1 MRIGGLQK
9 VTLID
14 FPASIAAIIFVKGCN
29 FACPFCFNRNL
40 VLGDLATIS
49 QRSILAFLKKR
60 KKILDGV
67 VVTGGEPVFQS
78 DLGEFI
84 RKIRKLGY
92 KIKLDTNGSSPL
104 TIQKLLKGK
113 LLDYVA
119 LDIKAPLD
127 ERYALAIGKKE
138 FDFKII
144 VESLKLLLKSK
155 IPFELRTTVVPGIHH
170 RKTLVE
176 MAKQLKKL
184 VGRRKIKWLWQNFQ
198 PRNCLVPKFEKV
210 KPYDKVE
217 LEKFL
222 KTARRHY
229 PEAELRAS

>member
-29 FACPFCFNRNL
+29 FACPFCFNRDL
-40 VLGDLATIS
+40 VLDNLPTVS

-60 KKILDGV
+60 KKVLDGV
-67 VVTGGEPVFQS
+67 VITGGEPILQP
-78 DLGEFI
+78 DLGGFI
-84 RKIRKLGY
+84 RKIKKLGY

-104 TIQKLLKGK
+104 TIQRLLNRR
-113 LLDYVA
+113 LLDYAA

-138 FDFKII
+138 FDFNII

-155 IPFELRTTVVPGIHH
+155 ISFELRTTIVPGVHS
-170 RKTLVE
+170 RRTLVE
-176 MAKQLKKL
+176 MAKQLKRL
-184 VGRRKIKWLWQNFQ
+184 VGRRKIKWFWQNFQ
-198 PRNCLVPKFEKV
+198 PRSCLAPKFEKI

-229 PEAELRAS
+229 PEAELRTD